1 MQYAT
6 SARGLVAEIEAKIA
20 AKGKMKDIHH
30 SSFRRLIK
38 TDYHKMEQFFL
49 SKGTFPSKRQS
60 QFHLKR
66 IPTSYVLLLC
76 WTLNMI
82 CGLHNCN
89 IQLLQIS
96 KSIHEYQHPST
107 LQETSQGPSQ
117 GPQEFI
123 PCNHYLLLPN

>member
-6 SARGLVAEIEAKIA
+6 SARGLVAEMEAKIA
-20 AKGKMKDIHH
+20 AKIIIISTKRNN
-30 SSFRRLIK
+30 SFLV
-38 TDYHKMEQFFL
+38 EE
-49 SKGTFPSKRQS
+49 PSHQKVKS
-60 QFHLKR
+60 HFHLKR

-89 IQLLQIS
+89 IQLLQIL
-96 KSIHEYQHPST
+96 KSVHEYQQPST
-107 LQETSQGPSQ
+107 LQETPQGPSQ